1 MSLTLLAATLLFT
14 WARFIEPQ
22 IILIHEHHAKVGF
35 PARIALV
42 ADLHMGVYK
51 GTWFLERLVER
62 LNALDVDMVLIA
74 GDFTEDPDRPLRELL
89 APLGK
94 LRHRTY
100 AVRGNHDSQAPGP
113 PIGKELRAALSA
125 LGVTLME
132 NESVRTNRFLL
143 VALGDR
149 SAHNDR
155 TQIVSAFKAADHVVV
170 LTHNPDTALDLP
182 AGIAD
187 VTLAGH
193 THGGQVRIP
202 WLYRQVIPTAG
213 SFDRGWYDLPT
224 TRLFITS
231 GVGENALP
239 VRFLVP
245 PVIDVIVLEQG
256 AAPTG

>member
-1 MSLTLLAATLLFT
+1 MSMTLLAAALLFV
-14 WARFIEPQ
+14 WARFVEPQ
-22 IILIHEHHAKVGF
+22 IILVHEHRAAVGF

-51 GTWFLERLVER
+51 GTWFLERLVGR
-62 LNALDVDMVLIA
+62 LNELDVDVVMIA

-100 AVRGNHDSQAPGP
+100 AVRGNHDSEAPGP
-113 PIGKELRAALSA
+113 PIERELREALTG
-125 LGVTLME
+125 LHVTLLE
-132 NESVRTNRFLL
+132 NDSTRVGRFVL

-149 SAHNDR
+149 SAHKDR
-155 TQIVSAFKAADHVVV
+155 TEIVSAFKAADNVVV
-170 LTHNPDTALDLP
+170 LAHNPDTALDLP
-182 AGIAD
+182 AGVAD

-245 PVIDVIVLEQG
+245 PVIDVIVLE
-256 AAPTG
+256 